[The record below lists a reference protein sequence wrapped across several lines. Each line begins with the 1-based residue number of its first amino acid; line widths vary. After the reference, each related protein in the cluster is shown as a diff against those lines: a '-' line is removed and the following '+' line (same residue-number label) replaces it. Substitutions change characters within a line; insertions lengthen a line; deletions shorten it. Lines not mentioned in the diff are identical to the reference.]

1 MPMSKSPYSKFE
13 VLAAC
18 DSVARFL
25 RERGLSHLKAA
36 VRGRHVVVYSEE
48 PDGEKVSRI
57 RFCSIGRYQSRLD
70 VTTHPG
76 RWEQTPYEGEIAQLC
91 DAAMT
96 DLGWLLTEF

>member
-1 MPMSKSPYSKFE
+1 MPKPPYSKFE

-25 RERGLSHLKAA
+25 RERGLNHLKAA
-36 VRGRHVVVYSEE
+36 ARGPHVVVYSED

-57 RFCSIGRYQSRLD
+57 RFCNLGHYQFRLD

-76 RWEQTPYEGEIAQLC
+76 RWEQTPYEDEIAQLC
-91 DAAMT
+91 DAAVT